1 MAKSSIHLL
10 KEYVNNKRKTIFEIG
25 AYTGVDIPEIQSI
38 FNDCEIH
45 AFEPDPEAFNNLITL
60 KSKNVHCYNI
70 ALSNKIGF
78 LEFNKYYDKTLSSD
92 QSNRD
97 EWFKTAQSLKEISKY
112 HLQITETENKIKTSK
127 INVFCDT
134 LNNFCLEKNIFPE
147 ILLIDTQ
154 GSEYEILEAAYDIL
168 NKVEV
173 IICEYSLCDFYDNQ
187 KHLSE
192 IETLLNEKNFFLK
205 TQINLFNNVHGDAI
219 FIKK

>member
-25 AYTGVDIPEIQSI
+25 AYTGVDIPEIQNI
-38 FNDCEIH
+38 FNNCEIY
-45 AFEPDPEAFNNLITL
+45 AFEPDPEAFNNLISL
-60 KSKNVHCYNI
+60 ESKNVHCYNI

-78 LEFNKYYDKTLSSD
+78 IEFNKYYDSTLQNN

-97 EWFKTAQSLKEISKY
+97 EWFKTAQSLKDISKY
-112 HLQITETENKIKTSK
+112 HIEATQTENKIKVSK

-134 LNNFCLEKNIFPE
+134 LNNFCLNKNVFPE

-154 GSEYEILEAAYDIL
+154 GSEYEILEASSDIL
-168 NKVEV
+168 NKVE
-173 IICEYSLCDFYDNQ
+173 IIVCEYSLCDFYDNQ
-187 KHLSE
+187 KHLPD
-192 IETLLNEKNFFLK
+192 IESFLNEKGFFLK
-205 TQINLFNNVHGDAI
+205 EKIDLYKEIHGDAI